1 MNPELKDRRIVVC
14 DSDRTVLELL
24 QIRLDLAGC
33 HVFLARTGGTALE
46 TIKAMRPHALLLE
59 LNLPE
64 MDGFEVLRALNPRGE
79 GIPFPV
85 LVMGKKLAP
94 ADIQRAVSLGAR
106 DVLIKPF
113 GGADVLERVARQFRR
128 AATPARPLP
137 PGAIAQVARAPSA
150 AAAPI

>member
-1 MNPELKDRRIVVC
+1 MNPDLKDRRIVVC

-33 HVFLARTGGTALE
+33 HTFVARTGDVALE

-79 GIPFPV
+79 GIAFPV
-85 LVMGKKLAP
+85 LVMGRKLAP
-94 ADIQRAVSLGAR
+94 ADIQRAVGLGAR

-128 AATPARPLP
+128 AAAPARPA
-137 PGAIAQVARAPSA
+137 GAVAQVARAASA
-150 AAAPI
+150 

>member
-1 MNPELKDRRIVVC
+1 MNPDLKDRRIVVC

-33 HVFLARTGGTALE
+33 HTFVARTGAVALE
-46 TIKAMRPHALLLE
+46 TIRAMRPHALLLE

-64 MDGFEVLRALNPRGE
+64 MDGFEVLRTLNPRGE
-79 GIPFPV
+79 GIAFPV

-94 ADIQRAVSLGAR
+94 ADIQRAVGLGAR

-113 GGADVLERVARQFRR
+113 SGADVLERVARQFRR
-128 AATPARPLP
+128 AAAPARPVP
-137 PGAIAQVARAPSA
+137 AGAVAQVARAASA
-150 AAAPI
+150 

>member
-1 MNPELKDRRIVVC
+1 MNPELKDRRVVVC
-14 DSDRTVLELL
+14 DTDRTVLELL

-33 HVFLARTGGTALE
+33 HVFLARTGVTALE

-79 GIPFPV
+79 GIGFPV

-94 ADIQRAVSLGAR
+94 ADIQRAVGLGAR

-113 GGADVLERVARQFRR
+113 SGADVLERVARQFRR
-128 AATPARPLP
+128 AAPSSRPA
-137 PGAIAQVARAPSA
+137 GAVAQVARAASA
-150 AAAPI
+150 